1 MKRLKAVLYVLI
13 CLAAYYS
20 YAKADGG
27 HDGGGHH
34 SGDSTSHDTS
44 HHSGRDGD
52 SDTSHHSGGG
62 SDTAH
67 HSGGSSDTTGHH
79 DNDSSD
85 VRHSGDSTGSHD
97 HDSSDVRHGDDST
110 EVHHDSTEVHHRGSD
125 STGVGHHSDSTGVG
139 HHSDSTGVG
148 STDSSDHR
156 GRHGRGGRIIDT
168 TGHHGIGGDVRLD
181 SARGRSEATEAH
193 EHGLESHHSH
203 RDTTVH
209 HEDLGHATIFIR
221 NVDPSIVGLQN
232 VTETAS
238 FRLFDMNGHL
248 VSEWQA
254 AANEIEIPR
263 QTRSGRFLLEV
274 TVSGERKLLK
284 VQLGQ

>member
-62 SDTAH
+62 SDTTH

-110 EVHHDSTEVHHRGSD
+110 EVHHDSTEVHHRG
-125 STGVGHHSDSTGVG
+125 SDSTGVG

-248 VSEWQA
+248 VSEWRA